1 VFEMAMCINA
11 AKTKIIL
18 VGRGAPQL
26 FADTP
31 NPLWFCANGGV
42 FQVFGRHYQLLGQLV
57 GGG

>member
-1 VFEMAMCINA
+1 MAMCINA